1 MKCFIFVSL
10 PPDIP
15 NCDKLLARRNGKS
28 KPSSLLGNRV
38 QTFHTSHSR
47 SQNLHL
53 LTSNLASA
61 PTYRKEAESWR
72 KTLKFVVCVVPTSQG
87 GLIASN
93 FYRQQHNIQY
103 AISCRQTPCV
113 DHHVKQHSRGADLKT
128 SHGKNAD
135 IRSVLEGVWLRTKAR
150 GNSESSVLK

>member
-15 NCDKLLARRNGKS
+15 NCDKLLAKCKS

-38 QTFHTSHSR
+38 QTFHAGHLR
-47 SQNLHL
+47 SQILHL
-53 LTSNLASA
+53 LRSNLASA
-61 PTYRKEAESWR
+61 LTYRKVAASWIHILTF
-72 KTLKFVVCVVPTSQG
+72 KVSVIQG
-87 GLIASN
+87 GLIVRKL
-93 FYRQQHNIQY
+93 YRQQHNIQY

-113 DHHVKQHSRGADLKT
+113 DHHVKQHSQGADLKT

-135 IRSVLEGVWLRTKAR
+135 IRSVLEGVWFRNKAR